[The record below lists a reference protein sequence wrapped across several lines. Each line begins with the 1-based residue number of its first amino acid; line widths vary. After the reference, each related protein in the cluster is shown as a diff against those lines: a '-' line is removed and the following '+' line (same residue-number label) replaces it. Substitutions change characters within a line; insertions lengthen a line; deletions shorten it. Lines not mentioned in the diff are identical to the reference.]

1 MLQVD
6 GLRKSFGNTRAVD
19 GVTFHVVA
27 GEAYGLL
34 GPNGAGKSTTINLI
48 LGLLPADAGSVTVG
62 GLDLRAK
69 ANQVKQMIGF
79 VPQDI
84 ALYPTLSARENLSF
98 WGRMYGLSGATL
110 AERTDVALN
119 MVGLADRAKE
129 RIGTYSGGMKRR
141 INIAAALLHHPQ
153 LLIMDEPTV
162 GVDPQSRN
170 HILETVRELNQGGMT
185 VIYTSHY
192 MEEVEFLCSRIGIVD
207 QGRIIAEGTLDEL
220 RQIIGHRSRIRLRLS
235 DDTPHVVE
243 RLRTLKQVDSVEIK
257 GDEIIVVTA
266 EPAGVLPAVTA
277 ECVEHARIQ
286 SVAIEEANL
295 EAVFLHL
302 TGRDLRD

>member
-1 MLQVD
+1 
-6 GLRKSFGNTRAVD
+6 
-19 GVTFHVVA
+19 
-27 GEAYGLL
+27 
-34 GPNGAGKSTTINLI
+34 
-48 LGLLPADAGSVTVG
+48 
-62 GLDLRAK
+62 
-69 ANQVKQMIGF
+69 
-79 VPQDI
+79 
-84 ALYPTLSARENLSF
+84 
-98 WGRMYGLSGATL
+98 MYGLSGATL
-110 AERTDVALN
+110 TERTDEALD

-170 HILETVRELNQGGMT
+170 RILETVRELNQGGMT

-235 DDTPHVVE
+235 DDTAHVVE
-243 RLRTLKQVDSVEIK
+243 RLRTLKQIDSVEVR

>member
-1 MLQVD
+1 MLEVD

-110 AERTDVALN
+110 TERTDEALD

-170 HILETVRELNQGGMT
+170 RILETVRELNQGGMT

-235 DDTPHVVE
+235 DDTAHVVE
-243 RLRTLKQVDSVEIK
+243 RLRTLKQIDSVEVR